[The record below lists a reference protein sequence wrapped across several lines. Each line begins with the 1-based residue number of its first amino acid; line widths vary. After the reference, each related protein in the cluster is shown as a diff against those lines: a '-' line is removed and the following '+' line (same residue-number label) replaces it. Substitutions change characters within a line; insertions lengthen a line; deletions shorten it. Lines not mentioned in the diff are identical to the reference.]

1 MNIVMVTNTYLPHV
15 GGVANS
21 VHAFAEAYR
30 QRGHTVTVMAPEF
43 ENMPESESDVI
54 RVPAIQNFNGSD
66 FSISLPVTPMVTRK
80 VKALQPDLIH
90 SHHPFLLGD
99 TALRM
104 ATALGKPLVFTYH
117 TMYEHYTHYV
127 PADSPTIR
135 RFAKQLATEYCNLC
149 DHVVAPSESVRDLLR
164 ERGVETPVSVVPTGI
179 DPDRFAGGDGAAF
192 RAQWEIPR
200 NRIVA
205 GHVGRLAPEKNGVFL
220 ANALVGFIRANP
232 ERHGALIVG
241 SGASERDM
249 RRIFELAGVSDRA
262 LFTGKLTGRDL
273 ANAYRA
279 MDFFAFASTTE
290 TQGMVLAEA
299 MAAGNPVVALDAPG
313 AREIVHDKKNGRL
326 VMSQEIGPFLDVL
339 VWMAERTSNEMKA
352 LREEARRTAKGVSID
367 HCADAALDVYE
378 SVLARAGVARMREP
392 DPWETMRT
400 RLHREWEIWSERFS
414 ALETALTD
422 EEDEKKG

>member
-1 MNIVMVTNTYLPHV
+1 MNIVMMTNTYRPHV

-30 QRGHTVTVMAPEF
+30 QRSHSVTVIAPEF
-43 ENMPESESDVI
+43 ENMPERESDII

-66 FSISLPVTPMVTRK
+66 FSISLPVTPMITRK
-80 VKALQPDLIH
+80 VKALHPDLFH

-104 ATALGKPLVFTYH
+104 ATTLGKPLVFTYH

-135 RFAKQLATEYCNLC
+135 RFAKQLAAEYCNLC
-149 DHVVAPSESVRDLLR
+149 DHVIAPSESVRDLLR

-200 NRIVA
+200 DRIVA
-205 GHVGRLAPEKNGVFL
+205 GHVGRLAPEKNGIFL

-241 SGASERDM
+241 SGSSERDM
-249 RRIFELAGVSDRA
+249 RRIFEFAGVSDRA
-262 LFTGKLTGRDL
+262 LFAGKLTGRDL

-326 VMSQEIGPFLDVL
+326 VMAQEIEPFQGAL
-339 VWMAERTSNEMKA
+339 VWMAERPPDEMNG

-367 HCADAALDVYE
+367 HCADRALDVYE
-378 SVLARAGVARMREP
+378 SVLVRANGARVRKP
-392 DPWETMRT
+392 DPWETIRK
-400 RLHREWEIWSERFS
+400 RLHQEWEIWSERFS
-414 ALETALTD
+414 ALETAMTH
-422 EEDEKKG
+422 EKDEKR